1 VRKVSLWGPVLG
13 WMALIFFF
21 SAQSQLPKP
30 DRPWVDLIL
39 EKSAHFFEF
48 VVLGALLV
56 RALGVPKHGR
66 ARVFVATIAIAWV
79 YALSDEIHQIFV
91 PNRDADW
98 LDVLFDWGG
107 AALGAAIGLLWAAA
121 RANRKYVR

>member
-1 VRKVSLWGPVLG
+1 
-13 WMALIFFF
+13 MALIFFF

-30 DRPWVDLIL
+30 ERPWVDFIL

-56 RALGVPKHGR
+56 RALGGPEQGR
-66 ARVFVATIAIAWV
+66 TRMFIAAIAIAWV
-79 YALSDEIHQIFV
+79 YALSDEIHQLFV

-98 LDVLFDWGG
+98 VDVVFDWIG
-107 AALGAAIGLLWAAA
+107 AAVGAAIGLLWLTA